1 MSTNSS
7 DQRWLSMRL
16 DLLGATLTFAVAIST
31 VGARFN
37 ISSGQTG
44 VVLSYILMVQQVG
57 TERGATLED

>member
-1 MSTNSS
+1 
-7 DQRWLSMRL
+7 MRL